1 MVLRTPDCG
10 IGREEMTISSKD
22 AEIDSTDLDL
32 DKEQELGGR
41 GGEGWSWLSAVEF
54 AAVVSSSKLWTELW
68 TDSAL
73 SSIPKDGATFRL
85 SSYSYSPASKYLG
98 LDAFVVIVV
107 VLFTCRVP
115 MAKVGFRG
123 DW

>member
-1 MVLRTPDCG
+1 M
-10 IGREEMTISSKD
+10 SSKD
-22 AEIDSTDLDL
+22 AEIDSTDLDR
-32 DKEQELGGR
+32 DREHELGGR

-54 AAVVSSSKLWTELW
+54 AAVVSSSKLW

-98 LDAFVVIVV
+98 LDPFAFVAV
-107 VLFTCRVP
+107 VLFICRVP

>member
-1 MVLRTPDCG
+1 M
-10 IGREEMTISSKD
+10 SSKE
-22 AEIDSTDLDL
+22 AVIDSADLDL

-54 AAVVSSSKLWTELW
+54 AAVVSSSKLS
-68 TDSAL
+68 TDSAP
-73 SSIPKDGATFRL
+73 SSTPKNGAAFRL

-98 LDAFVVIVV
+98 LDPFAFVAV
-107 VLFTCRVP
+107 VLFICRVP